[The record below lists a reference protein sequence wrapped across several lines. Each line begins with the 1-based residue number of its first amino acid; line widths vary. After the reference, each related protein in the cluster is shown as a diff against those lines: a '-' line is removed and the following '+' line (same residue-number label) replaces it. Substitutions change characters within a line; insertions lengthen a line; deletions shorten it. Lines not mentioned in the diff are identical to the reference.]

1 MSCCQALHIFDD
13 VNFCMCGLIWLI
25 SHSLAVLFDSCVF
38 VQPALITEK
47 AQMIA
52 GFPAVNRRSSSTM
65 LFFWSECI
73 FARTGKALQD
83 LFCYLMT
90 KHYYC

>member
-47 AQMIA
+47 AQTIA

-65 LFFWSECI
+65 LFSGVNASLLGQEKLC
-73 FARTGKALQD
+73 KA
-83 LFCYLMT
+83 CSAT
-90 KHYYC
+90 